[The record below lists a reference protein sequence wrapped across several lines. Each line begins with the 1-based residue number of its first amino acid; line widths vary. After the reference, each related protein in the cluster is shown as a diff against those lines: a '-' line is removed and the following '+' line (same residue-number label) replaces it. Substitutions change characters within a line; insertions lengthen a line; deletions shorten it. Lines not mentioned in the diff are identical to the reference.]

1 MHNDDE
7 IYRGARLPQPQ
18 RQTQAQDPNTIL
30 AQKWT
35 PEVIA
40 LGYTAVPD
48 LLLSRMA
55 ALGLTPTELVLLLQL
70 LRYWWTFAHLPFPSK
85 RKLAEAM
92 GCSEKNVQKVMKRL
106 EERGFV
112 TRVERRN
119 QRDSSHTN
127 LYDLDPL
134 VGKLIPFAAEEAM
147 RRQQKAAQAA
157 QRERVIAA
165 HLAGVPG
172 SASWPT
178 PAPSADA

>member
-1 MHNDDE
+1 MNNDDN
-7 IYRGARLPQPQ
+7 IYRAAHAQTQP
-18 RQTQAQDPNTIL
+18 QTQAQDPNTTL

-55 ALGLTPTELVLLLQL
+55 ALGLTPTELVVLLQL
-70 LRYWWTFAHLPFPSK
+70 LRYWWTFAQLPFPSK
-85 RKLAEAM
+85 RKLAQAM
-92 GCSEKNVQKVMKRL
+92 GCSEKNIQKVIKRL

-119 QRDSSHTN
+119 ERDSSHTN

-134 VGKLIPFAAEEAM
+134 VSKLTPFVAEEAM
-147 RRQQKAAQAA
+147 QRQQRAAQAA
-157 QRERVIAA
+157 QRERAMAA
-165 HLAGVPG
+165 YLAGAPG
-172 SASWPT
+172 TATWPPPT
-178 PAPSADA
+178 PSA